1 MNKQILFLFISLF
14 TLATF
19 AQTELPATATEISPL
34 LIGERIPNITLKSV
48 DNVDV
53 NLIEILSKKKT
64 ILVFYRG
71 GWCPYC
77 NVHLA
82 ALGQSEKELVAL
94 GYQIIAVSPDS
105 PKKLKM
111 TNDKNNL
118 NYLLLSDSAGV
129 LSKAIGVAFQAP
141 KNYKSILIDGSEG
154 ENKSLFIPVPS
165 VFVVNT
171 TGEIQFEYI
180 APDYKNRI
188 TNDLLLAVAK
198 SLK

>member
-14 TLATF
+14 SLATF

-48 DNVDV
+48 DNVDL
-53 NLIEILSKKKT
+53 NLTEILSKKKT

-94 GYQIIAVSPDS
+94 GYQIIAVSPDA

-118 NYLLLSDSAGV
+118 DYLLLSDSAGV

-141 KNYKSILIDGSEG
+141 TNYKSILIDGSEG

-165 VFVVNT
+165 VFIVNT
-171 TGEIQFEYI
+171 TSEIQFEYI

-188 TNDLLLAVAK
+188 KNDLLLAVAK
-198 SLK
+198 SL

>member
-14 TLATF
+14 SLASF

-48 DNVDV
+48 DNVDL
-53 NLIEILSKKKT
+53 NLTEILSKKKT

-94 GYQIIAVSPDS
+94 GYQIIAVSPDA
-105 PKKLKM
+105 PQKLKM

-141 KNYKSILIDGSEG
+141 TNYKSILIDGSEG

-165 VFVVNT
+165 VFIVNT
-171 TGEIQFEYI
+171 TSEIQFEYI

-188 TNDLLLAVAK
+188 KNDLLLAVAK
-198 SLK
+198 SL

>member
-14 TLATF
+14 SLASF

-94 GYQIIAVSPDS
+94 GYQIIAVSPDA

-141 KNYKSILIDGSEG
+141 TNYKSILIDGSEG

-165 VFVVNT
+165 VFIVNT
-171 TGEIQFEYI
+171 TSEIQFEYI

-188 TNDLLLAVAK
+188 KNDLLLAVAK
-198 SLK
+198 SL

>member
-14 TLATF
+14 SLASF

-48 DNVDV
+48 DNVDL
-53 NLIEILSKKKT
+53 NLTEILSKKKT

-94 GYQIIAVSPDS
+94 GYQIIAVSPDA

-141 KNYKSILIDGSEG
+141 TNYKSILIDGSEG

-165 VFVVNT
+165 VFIVNT
-171 TGEIQFEYI
+171 TSEIQFEYI

-188 TNDLLLAVAK
+188 KNDLLLAVAK
-198 SLK
+198 SL